1 MIIVATIGAVSLLVA
16 FMFYWSAFKTNRD
29 NSSKLKKDQ
38 KAQLK
43 EKARKSKLTAHGLLA
58 LGVVLILIPLI
69 RNASSSYDFDSLNK
83 GVSIEVTNDKDNG
96 GGHSEMPIQYESK
109 FPTSGTH
116 NPHDLKFGFYDKKPT
131 TEMLVHNLEHG
142 DIEIY
147 YRANASNETLKS
159 IKYLTHFREAGA
171 GVLAI
176 PSEDIPEG
184 KDVVITAWTKTM
196 ILDKYDEAKVGQF
209 IYDHIDHGP
218 EHIPA
223 NIRRGGGTM

>member
-1 MIIVATIGAVSLLVA
+1 MIILATIGAVALIVA
-16 FMFYWSAFKTNRD
+16 LMFYWSSFKTNRD
-29 NSSKLKKDQ
+29 NTSKLKKDQ

-43 EKARKSKLTAHGLLA
+43 EKARKSKLIAHALLA
-58 LGVVLILIPLI
+58 LGIILILIPII
-69 RNASSSYDFDSLNK
+69 RNASTNYDVDSLNT
-83 GVSIEVTNDKDNG
+83 GASIEVTSDKDLG
-96 GGHSEMPIQYESK
+96 GGHSDMPVQYETK

-116 NPHDLKFGFYDKKPT
+116 SPHDLKFGFYEKKPE

-147 YRANASNETLKS
+147 YRANASEETLKS

-184 KDVVITAWTKTM
+184 KDVVLTAWTKTM
-196 ILDKYDEAKVGQF
+196 ALDKYDEAKVGQF
-209 IYDHIDHGP
+209 IYDHIDNGP

-223 NIRRGGGTM
+223 NVRRGGGTM